1 MFLAAGAQKVLTAV
15 APMPM
20 VSSSSD
26 VDRLEQLPL
35 RARDFELTA
44 YHPLGTVRMGLDRG
58 SSVVDTDLQAHD
70 LPGLYVCDGS
80 VMPSSPAVNPQL
92 TIMALATRASRRLA
106 ETL

>member
-1 MFLAAGAQKVLTAV
+1 
-15 APMPM
+15 
-20 VSSSSD
+20 
-26 VDRLEQLPL
+26 
-35 RARDFELTA
+35 
-44 YHPLGTVRMGLDRG
+44 MGLDRG